1 MKRIARGL
9 FLVAALLC
17 LPQTTRADAT
27 SSGSLDAILASAVS
41 HDVVVGKLGQFAVA
55 PVGVEPGRIPAKVF
69 PLIRKL
75 VEAADLLDEIFWEQ
89 VSQNGYDVYKTL
101 LADQGDR
108 AQGLAKLMAAHHGP
122 WDRLAGNSPLVG
134 IRMKPEGAALYPT
147 DLSHGEF
154 QDYLDAHPESMG
166 DLLSPYTVVRR
177 QGSQLVA
184 IRYSVKYK
192 QQLERA
198 AALLKEAAAMAPW
211 KPLKEFLTARS
222 EAFLSDDY
230 YSSELKWMDSSDSP
244 LIVVAGPYEFYEDAF
259 MGAKTTFEAILAW
272 RDDAETERF
281 AGLREEIPTVLAAL
295 PLTPDQRAAM
305 IVGKM
310 HPVTI
315 ADEIYAAGEARSAG
329 QTLAFS
335 LPNDPRVQG
344 QKGLRQ
350 VVLRNV
356 ARAKFTYTAQPL
368 SREVVAEDQNVEVTF
383 GSYFDLFIATEL
395 ARSIRPAKSVPDGQ
409 EKTKLRQR
417 ILVIEETFSDVV
429 GLLTLMTLS
438 EKGLMDKRSYASLG
452 ATFITQAFRVLRFDE
467 EGVHGVAKALAFNFM
482 ARKKAFLYDPTTRRY
497 RVDLDRLKP
506 AAEALVRELAPILI
520 NKDVDKA
527 AKLILDFGL
536 LTPDMRDKLLE
547 VKDVPVDILASFH
560 LKDLIK

>member
-1 MKRIARGL
+1 MKHIG
-9 FLVAALLC
+9 VGLLC
-17 LPQTTRADAT
+17 LLVLLGQSRDSAAGTS
-27 SSGSLDAILASAVS
+27 SSGSLDAILASAVP
-41 HDVVVGKLGQFAVA
+41 HDVVVGRLGQFAVA
-55 PVGVEPGRIPAKVF
+55 PVGVEPGRIPSKLF

-75 VEAADLLDEIFWEQ
+75 IEAADLLDEVFWEQ
-89 VSQNGYDVYKTL
+89 VSQNGHDVYTTL
-101 LADQGDR
+101 LLDPSER
-108 AQGLAKLMAAHHGP
+108 AQGLAKLLAAHHGP
-122 WDRLAGNSPLVG
+122 WDRLAGNQPLVG
-134 IRMKPEGAALYPT
+134 LRLKPEGAALYPT

-154 QDYLDAHPESMG
+154 QDYLDSHPESIG
-166 DLLSPYTVVRR
+166 ELLSPYTVVRR

-184 IRYSVKYK
+184 IRYSVKFK
-192 QQLERA
+192 PQLEA
-198 AALLKEAAAMAPW
+198 ASALMKEAAAMAPW
-211 KPLKEFLTARS
+211 KPLKEFLMGRAD
-222 EAFLSDDY
+222 AFLSDDY
-230 YSSELKWMDSSDSP
+230 YPSELKWVDSVESP

-281 AGLREEIPTVLAAL
+281 AGLREEMPSVLANL
-295 PLTPDQRAAM
+295 PLPSEVRVNL
-305 IVGKM
+305 IVGKT

-329 QTLAFS
+329 QTLAFA

-350 VVLRNV
+350 VVLRNI

-383 GSYFDLFIATEL
+383 GSYFDLFIASEL
-395 ARSIRPAKSVPDGQ
+395 ARSIRPASPATEGL

-417 ILVIEETFSDVV
+417 ILVIEEAFSDVV
-429 GLLTLMTLS
+429 GLLTLMHLS
-438 EKGLMDKRSYASLG
+438 EKGLMDRRSFAALG

-482 ARKKAFLYDPTTRRY
+482 ARKKAFLYDPTTKRY

-506 AAEALVRELAPILI
+506 AAEALVMELAPILVF
-520 NKDVDKA
+520 KEVDKA
-527 AKLILDFGL
+527 AKLVLDYGL
-536 LTPDMRDKLLE
+536 LTPDMRDKVLE

-560 LKDLIK
+560 CKTSLK